1 MAKEKIDLSFD
12 FDKDLDRELEK
23 LDSLS
28 FGEPKKPKNKRE
40 AVLQTFK
47 DVGKGSKE
55 AFKPNQQNIERMV
68 RSAIPLS
75 LTSEYMS
82 FTRGFGKM
90 KDSLYKEFKET
101 KKLGKEAV
109 QAVQSLFPKD
119 SRLGKILD
127 KLGNKLSDGMSPEDN
142 LRLRES
148 ELQMGMREELADQFT
163 KEATLQMLNQNI
175 ETKRHNSMLGVLHA
189 ISDNTTVL
197 KNFSIHITNNYYRKS
212 LELQYKT
219 LFAMKENVAV
229 TKALADQ
236 LKDQLENVVRNT
248 ALPEPVKM
256 LNKEYIGMSIK
267 QSTAD
272 RTKSTLYNMLGGT
285 KLDKMFE
292 NLTRRLTMSLENFGL
307 GLSTLIQGAD
317 AMQMMKD
324 FGDIGQTKSYLAGQ
338 GIGNFARDR
347 LARMGGEMWANTA
360 AGKKAV
366 FNAKNIMADPA
377 FAALDK
383 LAKRKKAGKNK
394 AWYDKLTNGA
404 LSFIGRLG
412 DSGNQYLGSIYDI
425 SNPNKLGA
433 TFDSKTQQSIVKI
446 IPDLL
451 SKIYSEV
458 KASRVGGEAE
468 NHELTWDYNRQKL
481 VNRAVFKSNIVK
493 DYKRLATLKVSN
505 PLGQLVGSISKFGK
519 FTKEEK
525 ADLATA
531 IVTFLISPQGS
542 TSIFGLKSRA
552 FLAIM
557 PSYLRLKAR
566 RAIDKLVERCKDK
579 PFETSNLIFVLGN
592 IRNSIPSLQT
602 QLDDLVSIGEADT
615 ARSLQLLERKR
626 EDSTFV
632 VNRDNILKFISG
644 NYGDYDE
651 SWEKGVGNWTDMV
664 STSGIKSQTTWMG
677 DTKNKI
683 KNKAQQGKN
692 VSNSIVN
699 ELKNNYKNIKK
710 KAKDLGNKAMK
721 KARRTK
727 ANVMNTEAMNNIQ
740 AIGASTSQT
749 VSGGL
754 NKAADAIQNQGA
766 IVADKVNEAF
776 NAEKKPTIQWSDLN
790 AQFYESYEYSQGYV
804 TDAWTWAVQTGMTKK
819 FEIIDDYSKKYTN
832 TAKEKSK
839 TFGLKDKLKEKIGK
853 AKEAIMNAIAKED
866 PLNDLSQEERMS
878 RLHFEMINSEAYKSG
893 EITDFG
899 DYLISQGRDPT
910 TGLMSKWTALKHAWK
925 TNKSANLIGGF
936 LRFTRKVDRK
946 IAKLLTISGPLNSLK
961 FAGKVLKAPFTKTGR
976 GILGKTLKGAAKITG
991 DIVTQPF
998 IQMYNAFREYRG
1010 LDPVFDGGFIGG
1022 PKSIRSLE
1030 RKSAKGITKSPIT
1043 AGRVVGKITS
1053 AIQAAGSKIWGFLFK
1068 PKVSLAEEAAK
1079 RGLSDDTQV
1088 LAAGLDRIAN
1098 NLEAQA
1104 AKETVKEKKERAGNW
1119 LSRLGL
1125 INKKKSGDKSE
1136 TTKTKGILGW
1146 IKEHKTGLTIA
1157 GGFLLIG
1164 GLLKGLGVTFDDVKN
1179 VAKGIWAGVQG
1190 VVSGIKWLI
1199 DGVRSIAD
1207 KVGSFLPSWLGGN
1220 KKQKVIVGYDD
1231 NGNPITK
1238 EVETEGGASKF
1249 IKTVGYGG
1257 MALMAAAPFSGLA
1270 RSAIKGLYAGGS
1282 AVVRGGYRLGQAA
1295 FNKVSG
1301 GALTKMAE
1309 KKAAEQ
1315 IAKQTAKEAAKEMAK
1330 RDAARVV
1337 TESIANMKKNGH
1349 GVIARIMEA
1358 AKGFLTNMLA
1368 KIQYVWGQVMSKL
1381 KYLARLVKS
1390 PKLLASTIGTAIKK
1404 GAVKLGAMV
1413 AGAATGI
1420 GALLT
1425 IGIALYEIGMIIYY
1439 MWSQNLSFWEA
1450 VSKQFLGENLFDPEV
1465 LKKLGVTP
1473 EEMDQLADT
1482 AANSPDGKA
1491 VLYETMEEKSDGTTI
1506 KTTYYLRKK
1515 GETAAEQAAKKI
1527 LGTPLTDEEKERYK
1541 NLASAIAKGK
1551 VSSEEKS
1558 ALIQDIIKGKTV
1570 TIAGIKFGL
1579 NNQAISPGLLNP
1591 AGKDFKS
1598 YSPQMKERIMHFAWD
1613 VLEKTG
1619 LPFRISSGVRSVQH
1633 NVSLGGSKNGP
1644 HVRGYGIDL
1653 QHTDPAVSSDLTK
1666 IPGIREILE
1675 QNNLKL
1681 PIRYWYSRTGRG
1693 ADEGWHVEP
1702 AEARPGL
1709 STFGETGGPY
1719 KPVNEQFL
1727 SGFLR
1732 GTGHGKDEAPVG
1744 ESDDASA
1751 SSQPTLEEL
1760 NKRSITGGSSTTTG
1774 GLSTPQGRSTTDTIS
1789 KVPNKQMQDILRNA
1803 EKNSDMASVSGLDL
1817 TVRQGDHNEFAGISK
1832 IQKPTDSLSLIANS
1846 NAILL
1851 QQLEVQKSIENYLY
1865 NMVKNKA
1872 NNSNTVNNSI
1882 NSTSIDFDNMSMSMK
1897 NNWQKYS
1904 SL

>member
-317 AMQMMKD
+317 AMQMMK
-324 FGDIGQTKSYLAGQ
+324 GLEDIGQTKSYLAGQ

-754 NKAADAIQNQGA
+754 NKAAEDIQNQGA

-1010 LDPVFDGGFIGG
+1010 LDPVFDGGFIGGPKSIRSLDRKLAKGITKSPIIADKVLEAPFTKIGRGIIGKTLKGAAKIIGDIVTQPFKQVYNGFREYRGLDPVSDGGFIGG

-1527 LGTPLTDEEKERYK
+1527 LGTPLTDEE
-1541 NLASAIAKGK
+1541 
-1551 VSSEEKS
+1551 
-1558 ALIQDIIKGKTV
+1558 IIR
-1570 TIAGIKFGL
+1570 
-1579 NNQAISPGLLNP
+1579 NNP
-1591 AGKDFKS
+1591 
-1598 YSPQMKERIMHFAWD
+1598 HF
-1613 VLEKTG
+1613 
-1619 LPFRISSGVRSVQH
+1619 
-1633 NVSLGGSKNGP
+1633 
-1644 HVRGYGIDL
+1644 
-1653 QHTDPAVSSDLTK
+1653 
-1666 IPGIREILE
+1666 
-1675 QNNLKL
+1675 
-1681 PIRYWYSRTGRG
+1681 
-1693 ADEGWHVEP
+1693 
-1702 AEARPGL
+1702 
-1709 STFGETGGPY
+1709 
-1719 KPVNEQFL
+1719 
-1727 SGFLR
+1727 
-1732 GTGHGKDEAPVG
+1732 
-1744 ESDDASA
+1744 
-1751 SSQPTLEEL
+1751 
-1760 NKRSITGGSSTTTG
+1760 IT
-1774 GLSTPQGRSTTDTIS
+1774 
-1789 KVPNKQMQDILRNA
+1789 N
-1803 EKNSDMASVSGLDL
+1803 
-1817 TVRQGDHNEFAGISK
+1817 
-1832 IQKPTDSLSLIANS
+1832 
-1846 NAILL
+1846 
-1851 QQLEVQKSIENYLY
+1851 
-1865 NMVKNKA
+1865 
-1872 NNSNTVNNSI
+1872 
-1882 NSTSIDFDNMSMSMK
+1882 
-1897 NNWQKYS
+1897 
-1904 SL
+1904 